1 MNIYNILV
9 IVLISYLIYKNKKI
23 SQTEIIATVVI
34 LQILLFMYL
43 KNKSDSN
50 IIKNKIYDDFESE
63 RIYNYNI
70 QNLRAKNEN
79 TKRELNDIFN
89 LL

>member
-1 MNIYNILV
+1 MNIYNIL
-9 IVLISYLIYKNKKI
+9 IIILLSYLIYKNKKLNK
-23 SQTEIIATVVI
+23 TEIIATVVI
-34 LQILLFMYL
+34 LQILLFMYM

-50 IIKNKIYDDFESE
+50 IIKNRIYDNFESE
-63 RIYNYNI
+63 RIYNYYI
-70 QNLRAKNEN
+70 QNLRVKNYN

>member
-9 IVLISYLIYKNKKI
+9 IVLVSYLIYKNKKLN
-23 SQTEIIATVVI
+23 QTEIITTVVI
-34 LQILLFMYL
+34 LQIFLFLYL

-50 IIKNKIYDDFESE
+50 IIKNRIYDEFESE
-63 RIYNYNI
+63 RIYNYYI
-70 QNLRAKNEN
+70 QNLRVKNDN
-79 TKRELNDIFN
+79 TKKELNDIFN